1 MEEREVLKR
10 LGFKEDENLGEV
22 EQLKNYEL
30 SYAGGKESPND
41 YFYLTDKNNIDDLMS
56 AYLKILS
63 TEQPVLPIFYYGRI
77 AGWRAY
83 LNPNSSTNDKKI
95 IKRYE
100 PPYIKIHEKDVQPG
114 STDELIYVPQPKKDK
129 KGLTS
134 ANTRIERGHVLL
146 GCASSFLPFKSFLKR
161 ADYNKYSN
169 LINTIPQFKRANGNH
184 SKSHG
189 QEYFEKIITDHKN
202 LQFFYECEAIFAR
215 PTDKVPIGTR
225 IRIVEVERQD
235 KNADPT
241 FVKNSDLS
249 TQVFIPNCDYI
260 KSEDTVDNENSTSEH
275 ENTVDDYRTFFKGG
289 DLNSLKWKKA
299 DTPKNNK

>member
-10 LGFKEDENLGEV
+10 LGFKEDENLGKV

-83 LNPNSSTNDKKI
+83 LNPNSSTDDKKV

-134 ANTRIERGHVLL
+134 ADTRIERGHVLL

-169 LINTIPQFKRANGNH
+169 LINTIPQFKRANGNN
-184 SKSHG
+184 SNSHG

-235 KNADPT
+235 NNADPT

-260 KSEDTVDNENSTSEH
+260 KSKNTVDNENSTSEP
-275 ENTVDDYRTFFKGG
+275 ENTVDDYRAFFKGG
-289 DLNSLKWKKA
+289 DLNSLKWK
-299 DTPKNNK
+299 

>member
-10 LGFKEDENLGEV
+10 LGFKEEENLGKV

-83 LNPNSSTNDKKI
+83 LNPDSSTDDKKI

-169 LINTIPQFKRANGNH
+169 LINTIPQFKRANGNN
-184 SKSHG
+184 SNSHG

-235 KNADPT
+235 NNADPP

-260 KSEDTVDNENSTSEH
+260 KSKNTVDNENSTSEP
-275 ENTVDDYRTFFKGG
+275 ENTVDDYRAFFKGG

-299 DTPKNNK
+299 DTPKNK

>member
-1 MEEREVLKR
+1 
-10 LGFKEDENLGEV
+10 
-22 EQLKNYEL
+22 
-30 SYAGGKESPND
+30 
-41 YFYLTDKNNIDDLMS
+41 MS

-83 LNPNSSTNDKKI
+83 LNPDLSMKDKKI
-95 IKRYE
+95 RYE

-134 ANTRIERGHVLL
+134 ADTRIERGHVLL

-169 LINTIPQFKRANGNH
+169 LINTIPQFKRANGNN

-235 KNADPT
+235 NNADPT

-249 TQVFIPNCDYI
+249 THVFIPNCDYI
-260 KSEDTVDNENSTSEH
+260 KSENKVDNENSTSEP

-289 DLNSLKWKKA
+289 DLNSLKWK
-299 DTPKNNK
+299 

>member
-10 LGFKEDENLGEV
+10 LGFKEDENLGKV

-83 LNPNSSTNDKKI
+83 LNPNSSTDDKKI

-134 ANTRIERGHVLL
+134 ADTRIERGHVLL

-161 ADYNKYSN
+161 VDYNKYSN
-169 LINTIPQFKRANGNH
+169 LINTIPQFKRANGNN

-235 KNADPT
+235 NNADPT

-260 KSEDTVDNENSTSEH
+260 KSKDTVDNENSTSEP
-275 ENTVDDYRTFFKGG
+275 ENTVDDYRAFFIGG
-289 DLNSLKWKKA
+289 DLNSLKWK
-299 DTPKNNK
+299 

>member
-10 LGFKEDENLGEV
+10 LGFEEDENLGEV

-83 LNPNSSTNDKKI
+83 LKPDSSTDDKKI

-134 ANTRIERGHVLL
+134 ADTRIERGHVLL

-169 LINTIPQFKRANGNH
+169 LINTIPQFKRANGNN
-184 SKSHG
+184 SNSHG

-235 KNADPT
+235 NNADPT

-260 KSEDTVDNENSTSEH
+260 KSE
-275 ENTVDDYRTFFKGG
+275 NTVDDYRAFFKGG
-289 DLNSLKWKKA
+289 DLNSLKWK
-299 DTPKNNK
+299 

>member
-10 LGFKEDENLGEV
+10 LGFKEDENLGKV

-56 AYLKILS
+56 AYLKVLS

-83 LNPNSSTNDKKI
+83 LNPDLSTKDKKI
-95 IKRYE
+95 RYE

-114 STDELIYVPQPKKDK
+114 STDELIYVPQSKKDK
-129 KGLTS
+129 NVFTS
-134 ANTRIERGHVLL
+134 ADTRIERGHVLL

-161 ADYNKYSN
+161 VDYNKYSN
-169 LINTIPQFKRANGNH
+169 IINTIPQFKRANGNH

-189 QEYFEKIITDHKN
+189 QEYFEKIITDHKD

-235 KNADPT
+235 NNADPT

-260 KSEDTVDNENSTSEH
+260 KSE
-275 ENTVDDYRTFFKGG
+275 NTVDDYRAFFIGG
-289 DLNSLKWKKA
+289 DLNSLKWK
-299 DTPKNNK
+299 

>member
-1 MEEREVLKR
+1 MEEKEVLKR

-41 YFYLTDKNNIDDLMS
+41 YFYLTDKNYIDDLMS

-83 LNPNSSTNDKKI
+83 LNPNSSTDDKKI

-134 ANTRIERGHVLL
+134 ADTRIERGHVLL

-169 LINTIPQFKRANGNH
+169 LINTIPQFKRANGNN
-184 SKSHG
+184 SNSHG

-260 KSEDTVDNENSTSEH
+260 KSEDTVDNENSTSEP
-275 ENTVDDYRTFFKGG
+275 ENTVDDYRAFFKGG

-299 DTPKNNK
+299 DTPKNK

>member
-1 MEEREVLKR
+1 MEEKEVLKR

-30 SYAGGKESPND
+30 SYAGDKESPND

-83 LNPNSSTNDKKI
+83 LNPNSSTDDKKI

-134 ANTRIERGHVLL
+134 ADTRIERGHVLL
-146 GCASSFLPFKSFLKR
+146 GCVSFFLPFKSFLKR

-169 LINTIPQFKRANGNH
+169 LINTIPQFKRANGNN
-184 SKSHG
+184 SNSHG

-260 KSEDTVDNENSTSEH
+260 KSKDTIDNENSTSEP

-299 DTPKNNK
+299 DTPKNN

>member
-1 MEEREVLKR
+1 MEEKEVLKR
-10 LGFKEDENLGEV
+10 LGFKEDENLGKV

-83 LNPNSSTNDKKI
+83 LNPNSSTDDKKI

-134 ANTRIERGHVLL
+134 ADTRIERGHVLL

-161 ADYNKYSN
+161 VDYNKYSN
-169 LINTIPQFKRANGNH
+169 IINTIPQFKRANGNN

-235 KNADPT
+235 NNADPT

-260 KSEDTVDNENSTSEH
+260 KSKDTVDNENSTSEP
-275 ENTVDDYRTFFKGG
+275 ENTVDDYRAFFIGG
-289 DLNSLKWKKA
+289 DLNSLKWK
-299 DTPKNNK
+299 

>member
-1 MEEREVLKR
+1 
-10 LGFKEDENLGEV
+10 
-22 EQLKNYEL
+22 
-30 SYAGGKESPND
+30 
-41 YFYLTDKNNIDDLMS
+41 MS
-56 AYLKILS
+56 AYLKVLS

-83 LNPNSSTNDKKI
+83 LNPDLSTKDKKI
-95 IKRYE
+95 RYE

-114 STDELIYVPQPKKDK
+114 STDELIYVPQSKKDK
-129 KGLTS
+129 NVFTS
-134 ANTRIERGHVLL
+134 ADTRIERGHVLL

-161 ADYNKYSN
+161 VDYNKYSN
-169 LINTIPQFKRANGNH
+169 IINTIPQFKRANGNH

-189 QEYFEKIITDHKN
+189 QEYFEKIITDHKD

-235 KNADPT
+235 NNADPT

-260 KSEDTVDNENSTSEH
+260 KSE
-275 ENTVDDYRTFFKGG
+275 NTVDDYRALFIGG
-289 DLNSLKWKKA
+289 DLNSLKWK
-299 DTPKNNK
+299 

>member
-1 MEEREVLKR
+1 MEEKEVLKR
-10 LGFKEDENLGEV
+10 LGFKEDENLGKV

-83 LNPNSSTNDKKI
+83 LNPDLSTDDKKI

-114 STDELIYVPQPKKDK
+114 STDELIYVPQPKK
-129 KGLTS
+129 GLTS
-134 ANTRIERGHVLL
+134 ADTRIERGHVLL

-169 LINTIPQFKRANGNH
+169 LINTIPQFKRANGNN
-184 SKSHG
+184 SNSHG

-235 KNADPT
+235 NNADPT

-260 KSEDTVDNENSTSEH
+260 KSKDTVGNENSTSEP
-275 ENTVDDYRTFFKGG
+275 ENTVDDYHTFFKGG

>member
-1 MEEREVLKR
+1 MEEKEVLKR
-10 LGFKEDENLGEV
+10 LGFKEDENLGKV

-83 LNPNSSTNDKKI
+83 LNPNSSTDDKKI

-114 STDELIYVPQPKKDK
+114 STDELIYVPQSKKDTN
-129 KGLTS
+129 GFTS
-134 ANTRIERGHVLL
+134 ADTRIERGHVLL

-161 ADYNKYSN
+161 VDYNKYSN

-189 QEYFEKIITDHKN
+189 QEYFEKIITDHKD

-235 KNADPT
+235 NNADPT

-260 KSEDTVDNENSTSEH
+260 KSE
-275 ENTVDDYRTFFKGG
+275 NTVDDYRAFFIGG
-289 DLNSLKWKKA
+289 DLNSLKWK
-299 DTPKNNK
+299 

>member
-1 MEEREVLKR
+1 MEEKEVLKR
-10 LGFKEDENLGEV
+10 LGFKEDENLGKV

-83 LNPNSSTNDKKI
+83 LNPNSSTDDKKI

-134 ANTRIERGHVLL
+134 ADTRIERGHVLL

-161 ADYNKYSN
+161 VDYNKYSN
-169 LINTIPQFKRANGNH
+169 LINTIPQFKRANGNN

-235 KNADPT
+235 NNADPT

-260 KSEDTVDNENSTSEH
+260 KSKDTVDNENSTSEP
-275 ENTVDDYRTFFKGG
+275 ENTVDDYRAFFIGG
-289 DLNSLKWKKA
+289 DLNSLKWK
-299 DTPKNNK
+299 

>member
-1 MEEREVLKR
+1 MKEKEVLKR
-10 LGFKEDENLGEV
+10 LGFKEDENLGKV

-41 YFYLTDKNNIDDLMS
+41 YFYLTDKNDIDDLMS
-56 AYLKILS
+56 AYLKVLS
-63 TEQPVLPIFYYGRI
+63 TEQPLLPIFYYGRI
-77 AGWRAY
+77 TGWRAY
-83 LNPNSSTNDKKI
+83 LNPDSSTDDKKI

-114 STDELIYVPQPKKDK
+114 STDELIYVPQSKKDK

-134 ANTRIERGHVLL
+134 ADTRIERGHVLL
-146 GCASSFLPFKSFLKR
+146 GCVDSFLPFKSFLKR

-169 LINTIPQFKRANGNH
+169 LINTIPQFKRANGN
-184 SKSHG
+184 SNDSHG
-189 QEYFEKIITDHKN
+189 QEYFEKTITDHKD
-202 LQFFYECEAIFAR
+202 LHFFYECEAIFAR

-235 KNADPT
+235 KNVDPT

-249 TQVFIPNCDYI
+249 THVFIPNCDYI
-260 KSEDTVDNENSTSEH
+260 KS

-289 DLNSLKWKKA
+289 DLNSLTWK
-299 DTPKNNK
+299 

>member
-1 MEEREVLKR
+1 
-10 LGFKEDENLGEV
+10 
-22 EQLKNYEL
+22 
-30 SYAGGKESPND
+30 
-41 YFYLTDKNNIDDLMS
+41 MS

-63 TEQPVLPIFYYGRI
+63 REQPVLPIFYYGRI

-83 LNPNSSTNDKKI
+83 LNPDLSTDDKKI

-134 ANTRIERGHVLL
+134 ADTRIERGHVLL

-169 LINTIPQFKRANGNH
+169 LINTIPQFKRANGNN
-184 SKSHG
+184 SNSHG

-215 PTDKVPIGTR
+215 STDKVPIGTR
-225 IRIVEVERQD
+225 IRIVEVEKQD
-235 KNADPT
+235 NNADPT

-260 KSEDTVDNENSTSEH
+260 KSKDTVDNENSTSEP

-289 DLNSLKWKKA
+289 DLNSLKWKKS

>member
-1 MEEREVLKR
+1 MEEKEVLKR
-10 LGFKEDENLGEV
+10 LGFKEDENLGKV

-83 LNPNSSTNDKKI
+83 LNPNSSTDDKKI

-134 ANTRIERGHVLL
+134 VDTRIERGHVLL

-169 LINTIPQFKRANGNH
+169 LINTIPQFKRANGNN

-235 KNADPT
+235 NNADPT

-260 KSEDTVDNENSTSEH
+260 KSKDTVDNENSTSEP
-275 ENTVDDYRTFFKGG
+275 ENTVDDYRAFFKGG

-299 DTPKNNK
+299 DTPKNK